1 MRWKSTCIRITL
13 ASDSTESFL
22 IGEAMKFFKKHDPL
36 MKQRAKNTDA
46 YWVDGVVFWTILILG
61 VVAIFLTPSGEAR
74 QWFILPAAL
83 LSLVFV
89 LVYSRRPWRTTY
101 AGRAVMISTA
111 VTTIY
116 STQAAIILWY
126 PSHVYG
132 YQGWQNV
139 QEFIYLL
146 IALAMGYKLRAVTR
160 ESRPDN
166 REDEKP

>member
-1 MRWKSTCIRITL
+1 
-13 ASDSTESFL
+13 
-22 IGEAMKFFKKHDPL
+22 MKFFRKNNSITRL
-36 MKQRAKNTDA
+36 RSRNTDA
-46 YWVDGVVFWTILILG
+46 YWVDAVVFWTILILG
-61 VVAIFLTPSGEAR
+61 VVAIFLTPLGEAR
-74 QWFILPAAL
+74 KWFILPAAI
-83 LSLVFV
+83 LSVSFV
-89 LVYSRRPWRTTY
+89 LVYSRRPWRSTY
-101 AGRAVMISTA
+101 AGRAVMISTS
-111 VTTIY
+111 VTAIY

-132 YQGWQNV
+132 YPGWQNV